1 VLEKKYVDR
10 LKSMTEEESRQLVEL
25 NELFEFLDQICPE
38 DTVEDT
44 GPKKRVTRAR
54 FMLPHPTFGPSN

>member
-1 VLEKKYVDR
+1 
-10 LKSMTEEESRQLVEL
+10 MTEEESRKMVEL

-38 DTVEDT
+38 DPVEDP

-54 FMLPHPTFGPSN
+54 FILSSPNLDSSN

>member
-1 VLEKKYVDR
+1 
-10 LKSMTEEESRQLVEL
+10 MTEEESRKMVEL

-38 DTVEDT
+38 DTVEEP

-54 FMLPHPTFGPSN
+54 FMLSSPVLGPSN